1 MKQQKIQKLLLIAIL
16 FNLILTGIKLFFG
29 YVGHAQSLVSDGYN
43 SFIDLIMSLMVLF
56 MLKIATKQPDENHP
70 YGHQKFEGVAY
81 FSLGMIFLFTSGVI
95 LFQLIKNYWLYTHG
109 NLYLTTPSNIAL
121 WVSLIAL
128 VIKFGLALFY
138 HYLYKKTDHP
148 TLKAESKNHKID
160 MISTSLAVLG
170 IFLSKQGYIIFDY
183 IAAALIA
190 LLILKLAISTIV
202 EAVTYLVDQ
211 SPTQEVVDNIY
222 SYIDNL
228 NGVLHVD
235 ELKIRQHVTQL
246 YVDVEIAVNKELS
259 LQSAHEIAETVHKN
273 IEKKFPKVI
282 HCMVH
287 VNPFE
292 KNERKI

>member
-16 FNLILTGIKLFFG
+16 FNLILTALKLFFG
-29 YVGHAQSLVSDGYN
+29 YMGHAQSLVSDGYN

-81 FSLGMIFLFTSGVI
+81 FSLGMIFLFTAGVI
-95 LFQLIKNYWLYTHG
+95 LFQLIKDYWLYSQG
-109 NLYLTTPSNIAL
+109 NLNLTTPSDITL
-121 WVSLIAL
+121 WISLIAL
-128 VIKFGLALFY
+128 VIKFVLAFFY
-138 HYLYKKTDHP
+138 HYLYIKTDHP

-170 IFLSKQGYIIFDY
+170 IFLSKQGFIIFDY
-183 IAAALIA
+183 IAAMLIA
-190 LLILKLAISTIV
+190 LLILKLAISTII

-222 SYIDNL
+222 HYIDNL
-228 NGVLHVD
+228 EGVLHID

-259 LQSAHEIAETVHKN
+259 LQSAHEIAESVHTN
-273 IEKKFPKVI
+273 IEDKFPKVI

-287 VNPFE
+287 VNPMQ
-292 KNERKI
+292 